1 MSKTL
6 RRIKTHRKAKEV
18 INGFYD
24 NGSHSLI
31 IHYSCESFYDIKDG
45 KTPRITSIAVK
56 YLSTGQTKSF
66 SIHKV
71 AELRKILADNISENY
86 DSLEKDMLR
95 DFFEFVKEHKDFRW
109 IHWNMRDINYGFEA
123 LKFRA
128 TVLGAQSVDI
138 KDENKF
144 DLARLIVDKYGKE
157 YADHPRLPSILEM
170 NNISPKHWLNGDDEA
185 KAFEN
190 KEYVKLHQSTL
201 SKVDV
206 MENILRLSAE
216 EDLKTKSRR
225 LQDIYG
231 INPQGLFELAK
242 DHWLYSL
249 ILVIL
254 STLLGIILTNWIN
267 DGSS

>member
-6 RRIKTHRKAKEV
+6 RRIKTHRKAKNI

-24 NGSHSLI
+24 NDSHCLL

-45 KTPRITSIAVK
+45 KTPRITSIAVR
-56 YLSTGQTKSF
+56 YLNTAQTKSF

-71 AELRKILADNISENY
+71 AELKQIPIDQINGSY
-86 DSLEKDMLR
+86 DQLEKEMLK
-95 DFFEFVKEHKDFRW
+95 DFYKFVGEHKDYKW

-123 LKFRA
+123 LKYRA
-128 TVLGAQSVDI
+128 TILLTKTYDI

-144 DLARLIVDKYGKE
+144 DLARLLIDKYGKG
-157 YADHPRLPSILEM
+157 YSSHPRLPSILEM
-170 NNISPKHWLNGDDEA
+170 NKISSKHWLNGDEEA
-185 KAFEN
+185 KAFDD

-201 SKVDV
+201 AKVDV
-206 MENILRLSAE
+206 MENILKMTAE
-216 EDLKTKSRR
+216 EDLKTKSKLR
-225 LQDIYG
+225 DIYG

-249 ILVIL
+249 MLIGISAILGVI
-254 STLLGIILTNWIN
+254 ITNWIN
-267 DGSS
+267 GSS